1 MIIQNGLSIRVV
13 EQVEAKHR
21 TVIHSNNLRMDYF
34 EQPSATNEIKSYF
47 FDYFLTKDKKAILS

>member
-47 FDYFLTKDKKAILS
+47 FITFLPRTKRQF